1 MYTHIYIAN
10 ARTVLDNMILT
21 YNKKKESTEKTK
33 NQSEIFILIVYL
45 LRSSPISL
53 LNIRVVEKDGNDN
66 PTCETVKETQM

>member
-10 ARTVLDNMILT
+10 ARKALDNMILT

-33 NQSEIFILIVYL
+33 NQSEIFNLIVYL

-53 LNIRVVEKDGNDN
+53 LNIRVVEKDGND
-66 PTCETVKETQM
+66 PYMRDSKRDTDV